1 MTEVAASTHEPAVRP
16 APAWRVPDIVERL
29 LGRFDQV
36 RVTGALATIA
46 VIVGFLARWTQDDS
60 YISLRYARNLVE
72 GRGLV
77 YNPGEQVEGYTNFLW
92 TVLMAVPIDLGIDP
106 VMFGHVVG
114 LGCMV
119 ATIVATSVLGS
130 RVFGSRVLGNVA
142 VLVLLSSPTFIAYGT
157 GGLETQM
164 QTALTTWVWALA
176 VPVLMRRD
184 HETSAARLATM
195 SILTG
200 LAVLTR
206 IDSLLVLVVPLVAV
220 FWSVARRPQHRP
232 VRLIALL
239 GPAAAVVVP
248 WTVWRVATYGGV
260 LPNTATAKS
269 NPLQVTLLQG
279 GSYLALFVGVGLLF
293 AFVPTAV
300 VHGRELLRRRPF
312 AAVAIALGIWVAYL
326 LRVGGDFMEF
336 RFMVAVLPLLSLL
349 LLALVLS
356 TRSPRRQVLLSSTL
370 ALGVLVHLT
379 VMGATGGMLNVES
392 TGNLDGFV
400 TSEESGLE
408 HLGREIGDAL
418 GGSADAELTGSG
430 APIISTGGA
439 GAIPYFAR
447 LRNVDQLGLTDPW
460 TARNGLPTEIGVIP
474 KQGHSRV
481 ATFEH
486 LVDEDVTLLIGRSG
500 APRPDGYDLDDLRSI
515 FWGAE
520 PDVEH
525 LPEGASMVEIPVSPG
540 VVFASVYLQEHPAVE
555 QAIESGRW
563 VQRDLTV

>member
-1 MTEVAASTHEPAVRP
+1 MTEAAATTVEPTLPEATSWP
-16 APAWRVPDIVERL
+16 VPGIVDRL
-29 LGRFDQV
+29 LGRFDQA
-36 RVTGALATIA
+36 RVTAALGAAA
-46 VIVGFLARWTQDDS
+46 VVVGFLLRWTQDDS

-72 GRGLV
+72 GHGLV

-92 TVLMAVPIDLGIDP
+92 TVLMAVPLELGVDP
-106 VMFGHVVG
+106 VEFGHLVG
-114 LGCMV
+114 LACMV
-119 ATIVATSVLGS
+119 ATIVATSVLGA
-130 RVFGSRVLGNVA
+130 RAFGNRALGNVA
-142 VLVLLSSPTFIAYGT
+142 VLVLLSFPTFIAYGT
-157 GGLETQM
+157 GGLETQL
-164 QTALTTWVWALA
+164 QTALTTWVWALSM
-176 VPVLMRRD
+176 PVLMRRD
-184 HETSAARLATM
+184 QVTSTAHLAVM
-195 SILTG
+195 STLTG

-220 FWSVARRPQHRP
+220 FWHVARRPQQRP
-232 VRLIALL
+232 VRLVALL
-239 GPAAAVVVP
+239 GPAAAIVVP
-248 WTVWRVATYGGV
+248 WTVWRVATYGGL

-279 GSYLALFVGVGLLF
+279 GSYLALFVAVGLLF
-293 AFVPTAV
+293 AFVPTAL

-312 AAVAIALGIWVAYL
+312 AMISLALGIWVVYL

-336 RFMVAVLPLLSLL
+336 RFMVAILPLLSVL

-370 ALGVLVHLT
+370 IAAMLVHAA
-379 VMGATGGMLNVES
+379 VMGATGGLLNVES

-400 TSEESGLE
+400 TSEVSGLE
-408 HLGREIGDAL
+408 HLGREIGAAL
-418 GGSADAELTGSG
+418 GGSAEAELPDSG

-460 TARNGLPTEIGVIP
+460 TARNGLRTDVGVIP

-500 APRPDGYDLDDLRSI
+500 APRPEGYGLDDLRSI

-520 PDVEH
+520 PDLEH

-563 VQRDLTV
+563 VQRDLSV